1 MIMQGKSGLA
11 IYLGPCVIDLGGGE
25 GGIRGIYMFAGGG
38 EGVVPKHIFGISTMK
53 TFDFASGG
61 LF

>member
-1 MIMQGKSGLA
+1 
-11 IYLGPCVIDLGGGE
+11 
-25 GGIRGIYMFAGGG
+25 MFAGGG

-53 TFDFASGG
+53 PFDFASGS